1 VSEQPINNRNY
12 IDPEVARMSKD
23 ELFGILAQL
32 QGHFAAE
39 GISPEDAN
47 RWRELKD
54 HVTRMVTSLDLIAI
68 TAHEDPPKTA
78 TMRKIEAYARFG
90 LGEKNE

>member
-1 VSEQPINNRNY
+1 
-12 IDPEVARMSKD
+12 MSKD
-23 ELFGILAQL
+23 ELFHILVQL
-32 QGHFAAE
+32 QHHFEGE
-39 GISPEDAN
+39 GISPVDAE
-47 RWRELKD
+47 RWSELKD